1 MNIPVFDPVFNSAP
15 AQTNKAAASDRGRF
29 LFDGWSYEP
38 LDAKR
43 EEPRATNEQ
52 HR

>member
-1 MNIPVFDPVFNSAP
+1 MDIPVFDPIFNSAP
-15 AQTNKAAASDRGRF
+15 PQATKAATPDRGRF

-43 EEPRATNEQ
+43 EEPMITSERP
-52 HR
+52 R